1 MAILLVDGIY
11 TLTSMSNP
19 PINVQKPPLA
29 HRLILSDKMCNKC
42 IIVSIEHFENGSS
55 EIFEG
60 DPFCDC
66 PCEEHTDEDDIKCHV
81 CNHKLAL
88 DK

>member
-1 MAILLVDGIY
+1 
-11 TLTSMSNP
+11 
-19 PINVQKPPLA
+19 
-29 HRLILSDKMCNKC
+29 MCNKC